1 MGNAQYLTMRIRD
14 TAKGNGITIKNMLVD
29 CGLSINTLNQMTDK
43 KGISCFSLN
52 KIADYLGVS
61 VDYLLGRTDT
71 PTGYSNGI
79 NNVQTTVNS
88 PQVSGNN
95 NIVSDSTKTLTLSA
109 EDVELLELIKKLPL
123 KKRVK
128 FISSLYD
135 ELEKS

>member
-1 MGNAQYLTMRIRD
+1 MSNAQYLTTRIKD

-71 PTGYSNGI
+71 PTGYSNGVS
-79 NNVQTTVNS
+79 NVQMNVNS
-88 PQVSGNN
+88 PQGSNTINN
-95 NIVSDSTKTLTLSA
+95 RTETISA
-109 EDVELLELIKKLPL
+109 EDTELLELIKKLPL

-135 ELEKS
+135 ELEE

>member
-1 MGNAQYLTMRIRD
+1 MTNAQCLTTKIKD
-14 TAKGNGITIKNMLVD
+14 TAKENGITIKNMLVD

-71 PTGYSNGI
+71 PTAYSTGI
-79 NNVQTTVNS
+79 SNVQMNVNS
-88 PQVSGNN
+88 PQGNN
-95 NIVSDSTKTLTLSA
+95 TINSRTETISA
-109 EDVELLELIKKLPL
+109 EDAELLDLIKRLPL

-135 ELEKS
+135 ELDE

>member
-1 MGNAQYLTMRIRD
+1 MTNAQCLTTKIKN
-14 TAKGNGITIKNMLVD
+14 TAKKNGITIKNMLID

-71 PTGYSNGI
+71 PTAYSTGI
-79 NNVQTTVNS
+79 SDVQMNVNS
-88 PQVSGNN
+88 PQGNN
-95 NIVSDSTKTLTLSA
+95 TINDKQETISA
-109 EDVELLELIKKLPL
+109 EDAELLDLIKRLPL

-135 ELEKS
+135 ELEET

>member
-1 MGNAQYLTMRIRD
+1 MTNAQYLTTKIKD
-14 TAKGNGITIKNMLVD
+14 TAKENGITIKNMLVD

-71 PTGYSNGI
+71 PTVYSTGI
-79 NNVQTTVNS
+79 NNVQMNVNS
-88 PQVSGNN
+88 PQGSNTFNN
-95 NIVSDSTKTLTLSA
+95 RTETISE
-109 EDVELLELIKKLPL
+109 EDAELLELIKKLPL

-135 ELEKS
+135 ELEE

>member
-1 MGNAQYLTMRIRD
+1 MNFAQYLTTKIKD

-61 VDYLLGRTDT
+61 VDYLLGRTDA
-71 PTGYSNGI
+71 PTGYSNSI
-79 NNVQTTVNS
+79 SNVKTTVNS

-95 NIVSDSTKTLTLSA
+95 NNIGETISA
-109 EDVELLELIKKLPL
+109 EDAELLELIKKLPL

-128 FISSLYD
+128 FISALYD
-135 ELEKS
+135 ELEET

>member
-1 MGNAQYLTMRIRD
+1 MSNAQYLTTKIKD
-14 TAKGNGITIKNMLVD
+14 TAKENGITIKNMLVD

-71 PTGYSNGI
+71 PTGYSSGI
-79 NNVQTTVNS
+79 SNVQMNVNS
-88 PQVSGNN
+88 PQGSNTINN
-95 NIVSDSTKTLTLSA
+95 RTETISA
-109 EDVELLELIKKLPL
+109 EDAELLELIKKLPL

-135 ELEKS
+135 ELEEA

>member
-1 MGNAQYLTMRIRD
+1 
-14 TAKGNGITIKNMLVD
+14 
-29 CGLSINTLNQMTDK
+29 MTDK

>member
-1 MGNAQYLTMRIRD
+1 MSNAQYLTMKIKD
-14 TAKGNGITIKNMLVD
+14 TAKVNGITIKNMLVD

-71 PTGYSNGI
+71 PTAYSNGI
-79 NNVQTTVNS
+79 NNVQMNVNS
-88 PQVSGNN
+88 PQGSNT
-95 NIVSDSTKTLTLSA
+95 IRTEPISA
-109 EDVELLELIKKLPL
+109 EDAELLELIKKLPL

-135 ELEKS
+135 ELEEA

>member
-1 MGNAQYLTMRIRD
+1 MSNAQSLTTKIKD
-14 TAKGNGITIKNMLVD
+14 TAKENGITIKNMLVD

-61 VDYLLGRTDT
+61 VDFLLGRTDT

-95 NIVSDSTKTLTLSA
+95 NTIADRTETMSE
-109 EDVELLELIKKLPL
+109 EDAELLELIKKLPL

-135 ELEKS
+135 ELEQT

>member
-1 MGNAQYLTMRIRD
+1 MINAQYLTTRIKD
-14 TAKGNGITIKNMLVD
+14 TAKENGITIKNMLID

-61 VDYLLGRTDT
+61 VDYLLGRADT

-88 PQVSGNN
+88 PQISGNN
-95 NIVSDSTKTLTLSA
+95 NTVEEKQETIST
-109 EDVELLELIKKLPL
+109 EDAELLDLIKKLPL

-128 FISSLYD
+128 FISALYD
-135 ELEKS
+135 EIEET

>member
-1 MGNAQYLTMRIRD
+1 MSNAQYLTTKIKD

-52 KIADYLGVS
+52 KIADCLGVS
-61 VDYLLGRTDT
+61 VDYLLGRTDA
-71 PTGYSNGI
+71 PTGYSSVSHI
-79 NNVQTTVNS
+79 SDTQTTEIS
-88 PQVSGNN
+88 E
-95 NIVSDSTKTLTLSA
+95 
-109 EDVELLELIKKLPL
+109 EDAELLALIKKLPL

-135 ELEKS
+135 ELEEN

>member
-1 MGNAQYLTMRIRD
+1 MFWNVLYNLCEAKNTKPYAVAKAIGASNAVCT
-14 TAKGNGITIKNMLVD
+14 KWKNG
-29 CGLSINTLNQMTDK
+29 SIPNGETLLKLANY
-43 KGISCFSLN
+43 FN
-52 KIADYLGVS
+52 VS
-61 VDYLLGRTDT
+61 VDFLLGRTDT

-95 NIVSDSTKTLTLSA
+95 NTIGDRTETISA
-109 EDVELLELIKKLPL
+109 EDAELLELIKKLPL

-135 ELEKS
+135 ELEEA

>member
-1 MGNAQYLTMRIRD
+1 MSNAQYLTTKIKD
-14 TAKGNGITIKNMLVD
+14 TAKENGITIKNMLVD

-71 PTGYSNGI
+71 PTGYSSGI
-79 NNVQTTVNS
+79 SNVQMNVNS
-88 PQVSGNN
+88 PQGSNTINN
-95 NIVSDSTKTLTLSA
+95 RTETISA
-109 EDVELLELIKKLPL
+109 EDAELLELIKKLPL

-135 ELEKS
+135 ELDE

>member
-1 MGNAQYLTMRIRD
+1 MSNAQYLTTKIKD
-14 TAKGNGITIKNMLVD
+14 TAKENGITIKNMLVD

-71 PTGYSNGI
+71 STGYSNGI
-79 NNVQTTVNS
+79 SNVKTTVNS

-95 NIVSDSTKTLTLSA
+95 NTVGETISA
-109 EDVELLELIKKLPL
+109 EDAELLELIKKLPL

-135 ELEKS
+135 ELGE